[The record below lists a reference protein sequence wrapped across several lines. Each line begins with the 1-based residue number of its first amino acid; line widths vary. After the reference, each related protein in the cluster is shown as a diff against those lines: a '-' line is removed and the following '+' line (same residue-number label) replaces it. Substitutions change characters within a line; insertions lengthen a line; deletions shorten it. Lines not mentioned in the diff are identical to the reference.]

1 MRIALVTNLYPPI
14 QTGTAYYTH
23 ALARAM
29 SGLGHEVMVVTCR
42 AGGET
47 VDSSEGGVRVKRLAA
62 LRVPPNRAMLNF
74 DDFKLAARPGLV
86 SRLAALL
93 VEHRAEVV
101 QQCGHL
107 LDFTYAT
114 PRAAHCVSI
123 PSACSVHAMIGL
135 PGRPRLDAIARAVDR
150 WFVGPQA
157 MRRYDAVLPLDRTM
171 DRYVRDRYG
180 VERVVGAPWGIEF
193 DFERRERIHL
203 GTKGPLR
210 IVSLG
215 HVTEMRSRTTLL
227 QAVAEL
233 RARGVEV
240 KLRIVGKECT
250 LTTRELAGTLGIADA
265 VIFTG
270 ELPREEALA
279 ELAHADVQANWI
291 TNPGVGSGAME
302 SMAMGVATMLWAQPD
317 QLGFAALE
325 HLDNALLIDPAD
337 PSAIADAL
345 AMLAGDRQLLDR
357 IGARARE
364 TARAGFGW
372 GAAAERMQHIYR
384 TLIERHA
391 GAPLGVRRS

>member
-1 MRIALVTNLYPPI
+1 
-14 QTGTAYYTH
+14 
-23 ALARAM
+23 
-29 SGLGHEVMVVTCR
+29 
-42 AGGET
+42 
-47 VDSSEGGVRVKRLAA
+47 
-62 LRVPPNRAMLNF
+62 
-74 DDFKLAARPGLV
+74 
-86 SRLAALL
+86 
-93 VEHRAEVV
+93 
-101 QQCGHL
+101 
-107 LDFTYAT
+107 
-114 PRAAHCVSI
+114 
-123 PSACSVHAMIGL
+123 
-135 PGRPRLDAIARAVDR
+135 
-150 WFVGPQA
+150 
-157 MRRYDAVLPLDRTM
+157 
-171 DRYVRDRYG
+171 
-180 VERVVGAPWGIEF
+180 
-193 DFERRERIHL
+193 
-203 GTKGPLR
+203 
-210 IVSLG
+210 VSLG

-233 RARGVEV
+233 RVRGVEV

-317 QLGFAALE
+317 QLGFAA
-325 HLDNALLIDPAD
+325 IDPAD